1 MAENPFAQQ
10 TPPPRPQ
17 PQEDADPPEG
27 SDEDEPKEVAPRDA
41 PPTRDAPPEN
51 EDAEP
56 VVDSDVPD
64 MSVAELQ
71 RERDRLDTELRGLE
85 ATQRQGGQSVYRPYA
100 LDEASLAEQDRSRE
114 ELRNKI
120 NDRRD
125 KLTQITRE
133 LAEKKAGRQT
143 DRDEIAIRERIT
155 VPPGEVPTFDP
166 MAAPTFPKRDVQRAD
181 EKVVEAES
189 GVRYMPGGTFMQGA
203 QTAFERPDVMATRQG
218 GPGEPEVTSRYA
230 RSRRRS
236 GLRRMLGV
244 DGSVTQ
250 PVRQMLTQ
258 GPLEPAYQG
267 VRTLGG
273 LVEPAID
280 AATRV
285 QAGAIDTAS
294 RVPVGVAGGYV
305 RGALTGE
312 PIPGTNLLDDPVYG
326 VTNLYLDERYDD
338 TRDDLLPRPEY
349 APAKTQGGM
358 LSAPRKRGGSIDLAD
373 INRRLTDQRIRK
385 QDLQNRISDLMEED
399 RASLRGKPQLRA
411 QIAMMQ
417 DDIEQV
423 EANISQLNRIREV
436 SIPRERYEAQMKK
449 RAAEADALEDDFSKE
464 F

>member
-27 SDEDEPKEVAPRDA
+27 SDETESKEVAETGA
-41 PPTRDAPPEN
+41 PLKTDDPPEN

-71 RERDRLDTELRGLE
+71 RERNRLDTELRGLE
-85 ATQRQGGQSVYRPYA
+85 ATQRQGGQSVYKPYA
-100 LDEASLAEQDRSRE
+100 LDQASLAEQDRSRE

-125 KLTQITRE
+125 KLTQVTRE

-143 DRDEIAIRERIT
+143 ERDEIAIRERIT

-166 MAAPTFPKRDVQRAD
+166 MAAPTFPKRDLRRAD
-181 EKVVEAES
+181 EKVLEAES
-189 GVRYMPGGTFMQGA
+189 GVRYMPGGTFYQGA
-203 QTAFERPDVMATRQG
+203 QTAFQKPDVMATRQG
-218 GPGEPEVTSRYA
+218 EPGEPEVTSRYA

-236 GLRRMLGV
+236 GLKRALGIEGSITEPLKQIPAEVIGFEGIRPAYAGAAAATTVANLAFNPVEGGLTMYTDPTTGQPRRMFTGKP
-244 DGSVTQ
+244 TN
-250 PVRQMLTQ
+250 
-258 GPLEPAYQG
+258 
-267 VRTLGG
+267 
-273 LVEPAID
+273 I
-280 AATRV
+280 RV
-285 QAGAIDTAS
+285 F
-294 RVPVGVAGGYV
+294 
-305 RGALTGE
+305 
-312 PIPGTNLLDDPVYG
+312 DPYPF
-326 VTNLYLDERYDD
+326 DPD
-338 TRDDLLPRPEY
+338 PQ
-349 APAKTQGGM
+349 QGGM
-358 LSAPRKRGGSIDLAD
+358 LSAPRKRGGPIDLSD
-373 INRRLTDQRIRK
+373 INRRLTNQRIRK

-399 RASLRGKPQLRA
+399 RASIRGKPQLRA

-423 EANISQLNRIREV
+423 DANISQLNRIREV
-436 SIPRERYEAQMKK
+436 SIPRERYEAQMKE
-449 RAAEADALEDDFSKE
+449 RAAEADAFEDDFSKE

>member
-27 SDEDEPKEVAPRDA
+27 SDEDESKEVAQRDA

-85 ATQRQGGQSVYRPYA
+85 ATQRQGGQSVYKPYA

-125 KLTQITRE
+125 KLTQVTRE

-166 MAAPTFPKRDVQRAD
+166 MAAPTFPKRDLRRAD
-181 EKVVEAES
+181 EKVLEAES

-203 QTAFERPDVMATRQG
+203 RTAFERPDVMATRQG
-218 GPGEPEVTSRYA
+218 EPGEPEVTSRYA

-236 GLRRMLGV
+236 GLKRALGIE
-244 DGSVTQ
+244 GSITEPLKQIPAEMMGPSQVYRGL
-250 PVRQMLTQ
+250 VR
-258 GPLEPAYQG
+258 PAYAG
-267 VRTLGG
+267 
-273 LVEPAID
+273 
-280 AATRV
+280 AATAATAAGLAGQGLFLYRDEEAGELRRLGTGKRV
-285 QAGAIDTAS
+285 
-294 RVPVGVAGGYV
+294 
-305 RGALTGE
+305 
-312 PIPGTNLLDDPVYG
+312 DPTVY
-326 VTNLYLDERYDD
+326 D
-338 TRDDLLPRPEY
+338 PELIRLK
-349 APAKTQGGM
+349 PQQGGM
-358 LSAPRKRGGSIDLAD
+358 LSAPRKRGGPIDLSD
-373 INRRLTDQRIRK
+373 INRRLTNQRIRK
-385 QDLQNRISDLMEED
+385 QDLQNRITDLTKED
-399 RASLRGKPQLRA
+399 RAALRGRPQLRA
-411 QIAMMQ
+411 QVAMMQ
-417 DDIEQV
+417 DDLEQV

-436 SIPRERYEAQMKK
+436 SIPRERYEAQMKE
-449 RAAEADALEDDFSKE
+449 RAAEADAFEDDFSKE